1 MSRSFQVHDLTV
13 KLVEPV
19 KILLVVGIAS
29 TLAQAAWLLMLG
41 PVADGVGVL
50 SASEV
55 ADTRGSTLSLRLP
68 GGEIARLHLFGEISK
83 VNATPLLP
91 DDAPETRLRLE
102 LEGIFLAEDAKL
114 SWAIIAEQNKPG
126 QLYQIGDQVTPSVR
140 LAAVREDR
148 VILRRGANYETLS
161 FSDEDNVGIKLAKP
175 TRQAAR
181 TNPRTRLGRAARLQ
195 SGQVEQ
201 PANLGPTTYPT
212 NTARGGGITSVK
224 EFVDVYRSRLD
235 EDPEG
240 TLSSLGIVPV
250 ASNGSEGYRLG
261 NVTSN
266 PYLSQAGLQPG
277 DVILSVNGRPVG
289 DIQSDRREI
298 DNIIAQGSARI
309 EIVRGSRR
317 FFVTAS
323 LR

>member
-1 MSRSFQVHDLTV
+1 MSRPFQVHDLTV

-41 PVADGVGVL
+41 PVADGVDVM
-50 SASEV
+50 SASGV
-55 ADTRGSTLSLRLP
+55 ADTAGSVASLRLP
-68 GGEIARLHLFGEISK
+68 GGEIAQLHLFGEITK

-102 LEGIFLAEDAKL
+102 LEGIFLAQDAKL

-140 LAAVREDR
+140 LAAVRKDR

-161 FSDEDNVGIKLAKP
+161 FSEENNAGIKLAKP

-195 SGQVEQ
+195 NGQVQQ
-201 PANLGPTTYPT
+201 PADLGPTASPA
-212 NTARGGGITSVK
+212 NTLRGGGITSVR
-224 EFVDVYRSRLD
+224 EFVDVYRKRLA

-250 ASNGSEGYRLG
+250 TANGPEGYRLG
-261 NVTSN
+261 NVASN
-266 PYLSQAGLQPG
+266 PYLSQAGLRPG

-298 DNIIAQGSARI
+298 DNIISQGSARI
-309 EIVRGSRR
+309 EIIRGSRR